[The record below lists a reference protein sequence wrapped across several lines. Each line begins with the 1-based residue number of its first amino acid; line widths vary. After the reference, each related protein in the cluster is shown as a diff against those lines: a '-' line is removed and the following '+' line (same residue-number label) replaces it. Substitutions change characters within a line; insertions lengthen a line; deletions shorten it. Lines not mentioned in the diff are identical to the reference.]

1 MTDSDNQTLSISGNN
16 LSISGGN
23 SIAIPNPTIP
33 SQRICNGPFV
43 DITGRTGWSF
53 PWSGIFTANSG
64 TITDDWVQIS
74 SNETSPSCPTD
85 IMVIADGG
93 EIYTQL
99 VNARMYHWIDFR
111 LLINGVPVVTNTYD
125 NYNYEDKRVSTATA
139 AGQPNHLLI
148 QNSKQWIASRNNVP
162 AGATVTVEMRRRY
175 NFNGFQAGG
184 RGRVIGGL
192 RAKAGIVYQPRNIV
206 TGRI

>member
-1 MTDSDNQTLSISGNN
+1 MTDSDNQILSFLPNGN
-16 LSISGGN
+16 LAISGGN
-23 SIAIPNPTIP
+23 DVVIPHPN
-33 SQRICNGPFV
+33 QEICNGPFV

-53 PWSGIFTANSG
+53 PWTDIFTANSG

-74 SNETSPSCPTD
+74 STETAPNCPTD
-85 IMVIADGG
+85 IMVTADGG

-111 LLINGVPVVTNTYD
+111 LLVNSVAVATNTYD
-125 NYNYEDKRVSTATA
+125 NYNYEDKRVSTATT

-184 RGRVIGGL
+184 RGRTIGGL
-192 RAKAGIVYQPRNIV
+192 RAKVGIVYQPRNIV
-206 TGRI
+206 TGRV